1 MKLKEAENLYTKD
14 SFVIF
19 DGECSFCNSCVNL
32 LMKLDKSRKLKFSS
46 STSNFVQIVEKK
58 FPVSLYKNNSII
70 FIHNSILYYRSDAVI
85 KILNEIKYNQI
96 IVGILKLVPK
106 FIRDAGYNFISNRRY
121 ILNKNIKCKLPTEE
135 DKLRFIN

>member
-1 MKLKEAENLYTKD
+1 
-14 SFVIF
+14 
-19 DGECSFCNSCVNL
+19 
-32 LMKLDKSRKLKFSS
+32 MKLDKSKNLKFSS

-85 KILNEIKYNQI
+85 KILNEIKYNKI
-96 IVGILKLVPK
+96 IVGILKLIPK